1 MIKYFSACLLLGALS
16 FGYSATANAA
26 EAVCTAKVSSVQL
39 DPGSRLLV
47 SMTNWNGYSGGV
59 KDSGICHLNG
69 SQSEYCQGIYSALLV
84 ALTTQQEVSF
94 WFKDTT
100 TCPTGR
106 WISLD
111 KLGMK
116 KFALNK

>member
-1 MIKYFSACLLLGALS
+1 MLGALA
-16 FGYSATANAA
+16 FGYSANVNAA
-26 EAVCTAKVSSVQL
+26 EAVCTAKVSNVQL

-47 SMTNWNGYSGGV
+47 TMTNWNGSSGRAH
-59 KDSGICHLNG
+59 DAGICHLNG

-84 ALTTQQEVSF
+84 ALTTQQEVTF

-116 KFALNK
+116 KFALKK